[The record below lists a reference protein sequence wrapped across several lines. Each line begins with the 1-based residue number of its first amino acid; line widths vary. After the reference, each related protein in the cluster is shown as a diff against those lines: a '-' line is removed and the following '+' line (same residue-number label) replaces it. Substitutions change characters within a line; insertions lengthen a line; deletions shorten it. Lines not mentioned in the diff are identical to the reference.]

1 MGTTASAGATEGWG
15 AGNKQGRGTP
25 GSAPLCGPGPTWGV
39 CEALP
44 CARGRQRRVVP
55 GLLLFFPLQ
64 VRILGVGTSLC
75 SDSRE
80 GSVLVPLQGT
90 WPSPPAQ
97 PSEWRFLP
105 VLWSP
110 VLQQRLCSHGQQ
122 ELQLPG
128 C

>member
-1 MGTTASAGATEGWG
+1 MCS
-15 AGNKQGRGTP
+15 RGTAA
-25 GSAPLCGPGPTWGV
+25 GCAW
-39 CEALP
+39 AAAFLP
-44 CARGRQRRVVP
+44 SPSLYSGGWYV
-55 GLLLFFPLQ
+55 PLQ
-64 VRILGVGTSLC
+64 CPG
-75 SDSRE
+75 DSQE

-97 PSEWRFLP
+97 PSERRFLP

-110 VLQQRLCSHGQQ
+110 VLRQRLCSQGQQ